1 MATDKKKKQI
11 EMLQDFSNYAAFNIS
26 VEEIK
31 DLNDN
36 TIEIN
41 IDFTQ
46 IVDPYTRDEISENKI
61 SIDNYEE
68 LKSKLRLSKEKIKG
82 KKIKQLRDKKGRF
95 ISKRDSKILRD
106 LAKVQNKKVNTF
118 KKLYSKSPKDETT
131 EDRFN
136 KKKKIIISETTDY
149 SHTSLED
156 KIANIKNKIS
166 LTITTFDG
174 DTYFFEGTGKEISQ
188 NSEFLKVFNRE
199 MNRVYRTIIKD
210 NRENRS

>member
-95 ISKRDSKILRD
+95 ISKRDTKILRD

-118 KKLYSKSPKDETT
+118 KKL
-131 EDRFN
+131 
-136 KKKKIIISETTDY
+136 
-149 SHTSLED
+149 
-156 KIANIKNKIS
+156 
-166 LTITTFDG
+166 
-174 DTYFFEGTGKEISQ
+174 
-188 NSEFLKVFNRE
+188 
-199 MNRVYRTIIKD
+199 
-210 NRENRS
+210 

>member
-106 LAKVQNKKVNTF
+106 LAKVQKKNKLLTVGLAYSFQKINKVPKNKYD
-118 KKLYSKSPKDETT
+118 KKLDLIIT
-131 EDRFN
+131 E
-136 KKKKIIISETTDY
+136 KKII
-149 SHTSLED
+149 
-156 KIANIKNKIS
+156 
-166 LTITTFDG
+166 
-174 DTYFFEGTGKEISQ
+174 Q
-188 NSEFLKVFNRE
+188 
-199 MNRVYRTIIKD
+199 
-210 NRENRS
+210 